1 MRLRSGR
8 RSRPGRLRLL
18 AFGVATA
25 AVAALAVGLPSAQM
39 ARAES
44 NGVGLTPLLGWST
57 WNFIGSDPTA
67 ASVEAQA
74 QALKSSG
81 LLAAGYDYVNIDD
94 FYYECPGSQ
103 GPNVDQY
110 GRWVTDPAKF
120 PTVNGVP
127 GLEVVANY
135 VHSLGEK
142 IGFYVTP
149 GISDQAVAQNTPIEG
164 TSDTAAG
171 IADGASERNYN
182 CGGMQG
188 IDYSKPGAQAFINSW
203 ADELASW
210 GADYVKLDGVG
221 SGDIADVQAWSTAL
235 QQTGRPIHFELSN
248 SLPIADASTWA
259 QYSNGWRT
267 GGDIQCYCGNPFPL
281 TQWSDVQSR
290 FAQVASWAPYGGPG
304 AFNDYDSIELGDG
317 PADEGITASEEQS
330 MMSLW
335 AMAASPL
342 VINADLTHLN
352 STDVSYL
359 TNSAV
364 VGVDQD
370 AIDASR
376 IVNSGNDQVFA
387 KTEKNGNIILGL
399 FNYSGS
405 ASTTDTVNLA
415 SAGLSGSGTATNL
428 WTGSSLGTVSGSYSV
443 TLGAGAVQ
451 LLRIVPSSGGGS
463 VTIQAD
469 ATGNTIAGAARVL
482 SCSGCADGEKVGY
495 IGNGAANYVTIN
507 NIDVTSAG
515 SHTLTFAY
523 CLDGS
528 RTFDIS
534 VNGGAGTAVALTG
547 TSWTTPASH
556 TMTVNL
562 QAGANTIKFYNDS
575 AYAPDLSEITVSG
588 G

>member
-1 MRLRSGR
+1 
-8 RSRPGRLRLL
+8 
-18 AFGVATA
+18 
-25 AVAALAVGLPSAQM
+25 M
-39 ARAES
+39 AHAEN

-57 WNFIGSDPTA
+57 WNFIGGDPTA
-67 ASVEAQA
+67 ANVEAQA

-81 LLAAGYDYVNIDD
+81 LLAAGYNYVNIDD
-94 FYYECPGSQ
+94 FYYQCPGSQ
-103 GPNVDQY
+103 GPNVDQF
-110 GRWVTDPAKF
+110 GRWVTDPSKF
-120 PTVNGVP
+120 PAVNGVP
-127 GLEVVANY
+127 GLEVAANY

-149 GISDQAVAQNTPIEG
+149 GISDQAVAKKTPIQG
-164 TSDTAAG
+164 TSNTADQ
-171 IADGASERNYN
+171 IANGASEHNYN

-221 SGDIADVQAWSTAL
+221 SSDIADVQAWSTAL

-281 TQWSDVQSR
+281 TQWSDVQGR
-290 FAQVASWAPYGGPG
+290 FAQVANWAPYGGPG
-304 AFNDYDSIELGDG
+304 AFNDYDSIELGSG
-317 PADEGITASEEQS
+317 PADEGISAPEEQS

-364 VGVDQD
+364 IGVDQD
-370 AIDASR
+370 AVDAR
-376 IVNSGNDQVFA
+376 RVVNSGNDQVFA
-387 KTEKNGNIILGL
+387 KTEKNGDIILGL

-405 ASTTDTVNLA
+405 ANTTDTVNLA
-415 SAGLSGSGTATNL
+415 SAGLNGSGTATNL
-428 WTGSSLGTVSGSYSV
+428 WTGASLGTVSGTYSV
-443 TLGAGAVQ
+443 TLGPGAVQ
-451 LLRIVPSSGGGS
+451 LLKIVPSSGGGS
-463 VTIQAD
+463 ITVEAN

-495 IGNGAANYVTIN
+495 IGNGAASYLTIN
-507 NIDVTSAG
+507 NISEPAAG
-515 SHTLTFAY
+515 SYTLTFAY
-523 CLDGS
+523 CLSGS
-528 RTFDIS
+528 RTFGIS
-534 VNGGAGTAVALTG
+534 VDGGTGTAVALTG

-562 QAGANTIKFYNDS
+562 TAGANTIKFYNNS

-588 G
+588 